1 MGFSSSSVP
10 GRPTARE
17 TRCWT
22 GENLALPTTLARMA
36 WCGQQQQ
43 QSSMGTCPCGNLPTC
58 QIAKLPK
65 CLSAHQ
71 LGPPMGHA
79 HGVLHPYIDSQG
91 QRQPVP
97 TALDCRSND
106 HCTVKDRRVTASL
119 LSGQMVRN
127 SPGLAEITDF
137 RGLGTHSPHMY
148 RKFCKSLYS

>member
-1 MGFSSSSVP
+1 
-10 GRPTARE
+10 
-17 TRCWT
+17 
-22 GENLALPTTLARMA
+22 MA

-58 QIAKLPK
+58 QLAKLPK

-148 RKFCKSLYS
+148 RKFCKSLCENDGSFLTISAFAVAAARHIPVGLRCKVHASN